1 MHSSCG
7 LPFLRNKYQ
16 RREVG
21 IISFSEF
28 SPLLSW
34 ESLKSLTACF
44 GAVTSLIIVF
54 AQMVKGYSN
63 QARKAR
69 LAEPANRD
77 KADLAL
83 FGRWQTEEYQPPI
96 AVDGKVAR
104 KAEGWC

>member
-1 MHSSCG
+1 M
-7 LPFLRNKYQ
+7 
-16 RREVG
+16 
-21 IISFSEF
+21 
-28 SPLLSW
+28 PLLLSQ
-34 ESLKSLTACF
+34 ESLKSLAACF
-44 GAVTSLIIVF
+44 CGVTSLLVVF

-77 KADLAL
+77 KEDLAL

-104 KAEGWC
+104 RAECWC